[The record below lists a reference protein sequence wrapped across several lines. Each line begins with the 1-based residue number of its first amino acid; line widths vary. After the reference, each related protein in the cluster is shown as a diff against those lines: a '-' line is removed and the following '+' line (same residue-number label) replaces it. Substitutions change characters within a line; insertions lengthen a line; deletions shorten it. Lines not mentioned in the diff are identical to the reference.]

1 MTIRRFSIVVMGLI
15 VAAALSLPIRGDEH
29 DQQPHMRE
37 ALETMKQAEQQLEHA
52 EHDKGGHREKALQH
66 LRAAIREVEQGT
78 KYDDKHDD
86 HHDHEHD
93 SH

>member
-1 MTIRRFSIVVMGLI
+1 MTIRKLSMVVMGLI
-15 VAAALSLPIRGDEH
+15 VAAAFSMPVMGDEH

-37 ALETMKQAEQQLEHA
+37 ALETMKQAEHQLEQA

-66 LRAAIREVEQGT
+66 LRAAIREAEQGT

-86 HHDHEHD
+86 HHDDHHD
-93 SH
+93 NH